1 MKQGIHW
8 EQFDYQQ
15 MAREARREQEALR
28 ARLQL
33 RRQQGPDS
41 LDHELVWKREN
52 CILYNMYLE
61 QRANAMA
68 FERRAKWRRSY
79 GA

>member
-1 MKQGIHW
+1 MIQGAYR
-8 EQFDYQQ
+8 ERFDYQQ
-15 MAREARREQEALR
+15 MAQEARREQEVLR

-33 RRQQGPDS
+33 RRQQGPASPDR
-41 LDHELVWKREN
+41 ELVWKREN
-52 CILYNMYLE
+52 SMLYNMYLE

-68 FERRAKWRRSY
+68 FEQRAEWRRNH